1 MAGNEPSGSP
11 RPLEARPG
19 LLGTSRAAIL
29 GPPHGNHRG
38 PGAEV
43 IFGLRRAD
51 ERLRVEGAA
60 PLTKWGHRRRG
71 RASQMART
79 SGASAQ
85 RGYIA
90 QYDADETDF

>member
-11 RPLEARPG
+11 GRWKHGQAYSALR
-19 LLGTSRAAIL
+19 RAAIL

-43 IFGLRRAD
+43 IFGLRRTD
-51 ERLRVEGAA
+51 ERLRVEGTA
-60 PLTKWGHRRRG
+60 PLTEWGHRRRG